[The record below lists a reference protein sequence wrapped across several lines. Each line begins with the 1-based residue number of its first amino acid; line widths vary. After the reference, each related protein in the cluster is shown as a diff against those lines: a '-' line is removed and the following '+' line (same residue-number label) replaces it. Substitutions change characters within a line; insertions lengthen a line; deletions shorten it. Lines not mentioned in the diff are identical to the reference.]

1 MVTSM
6 KQQNCQF
13 NTGLAI
19 YSLALSAM
27 PVMHVVLITNVR
39 ASRPEG
45 AVLQ

>member
-1 MVTSM
+1 M

-13 NTGLAI
+13 KTGLSI
-19 YSLALSAM
+19 YVLALSAM

-39 ASRPEG
+39 ASRSEE